1 MYSAELSF
9 CNFTSFQPFLSLLT
23 SIYIFFT
30 VFTFPAHPAGFP
42 FCFLNGFLANC
53 IACHQTTS
61 IITSIQSFRMYF
73 FNQGN
78 TLYVNNSVESCS
90 NPRISSHICQK
101 LHMLFSIRYIIAR
114 SSSQLQVRR
123 MRYSNFTSTKLS
135 FLHNLIIIFL
145 HHFY

>member
-1 MYSAELSF
+1 MLLSVIFKPSYSLFLISFTLFTFPAHPAGFSF

-30 VFTFPAHPAGFP
+30 LFTFPAHPAGFP

-78 TLYVNNSVESCS
+78 TLYVNNSASSCS
-90 NPRISSHICQK
+90 NPRISFHICQK
-101 LHMLFSIRYIIAR
+101 LHLLFSELNDSKNMCFFKIIC
-114 SSSQLQVRR
+114 
-123 MRYSNFTSTKLS
+123 M
-135 FLHNLIIIFL
+135 
-145 HHFY
+145 